1 MKYPSLFTT
10 SSREYLSMLE
20 RVNKLTEIY
29 PIENL
34 KLMMIVLIFEC
45 RPNLFLHSGIC
56 IIMGVATKK
65 KITKLRGLPKTYST
79 KQYSKEYLWLN

>member
-34 KLMMIVLIFEC
+34 KLMMIVLNFEC
-45 RPNLFLHSGIC
+45 RPNLVPEDSVRPEALNFPTL
-56 IIMGVATKK
+56 T
-65 KITKLRGLPKTYST
+65 GLKGTQT
-79 KQYSKEYLWLN
+79 DFMNINFNIRMKV